1 MEQMVKLALPAALLA
16 LAAPATG
23 AFEQAFGS
31 PWLGGGAAASLFARS
46 PLFASHN
53 PASAA
58 LMDSPGVAASA
69 ARPFGLAPLDRMAV
83 AGCGRP
89 AGVPL
94 AGCFDL
100 SGNGECSEASLGLS
114 GAFPAAPGVVAGL
127 GAHLRRLQITGYGTG
142 MGASA
147 DLGVVYSP
155 LAGVYGGAAV
165 RGLLR
170 TGLGES
176 GDPACPRRIDLALGL
191 CPAEGVT
198 AAVGYRSAEHLPA
211 ELSVHSTYA
220 PAEALS
226 VFAGVQTGPT
236 RFTVGLAVSLGPGEV
251 SYAVCQHAELPAT
264 HSAALCWG
272 GCAFR
277 PRPLSL
283 GGEEAGEGSEGDH
296 VDFPVNVNTATSAQ
310 LQAVPGIGPA
320 KAGSILAWIRDHGP
334 FESLEDLL
342 QVPGIGPATVEG
354 FRGYLVA
361 E

>member
-1 MEQMVKLALPAALLA
+1 MEEMVKLFLPAALLA

-46 PLFASHN
+46 PLFAASN

-58 LMDSPGVAASA
+58 MMYSAGVAASA

-83 AGCGRP
+83 AGCGRV

-94 AGCFDL
+94 AGSFDL
-100 SGNGECSEASLGLS
+100 SGDGDCSEAALGLA
-114 GAFPAAPGVVAGL
+114 GAFAAAPGVSAGV
-127 GAHLRRLQITGYGTG
+127 GAHLRRMQITGYGTG
-142 MGASA
+142 TGASA

-155 LAGVYGGAAV
+155 LAGVYGGASV

-170 TGLGES
+170 TDLGQS
-176 GDPACPRRIDLALGL
+176 GDPACPRRLDLALGL
-191 CPAEGVT
+191 CPARGVT

-220 PAEALS
+220 PAEALAL
-226 VFAGVQTGPT
+226 FAGLQTEPT

-251 SYAVCQHAELPAT
+251 SYAVSQHAELPAT
-264 HSAALCWG
+264 HSAGLCWG
-272 GCAFR
+272 DCAFR
-277 PRPLSL
+277 PEVLDL
-283 GGEEAGEGSEGDH
+283 GGDGGDGDDGESSE
-296 VDFPVNVNTATSAQ
+296 FPVNVNTATSEQ
-310 LQAVPGIGPA
+310 LQTVPGIGPA
-320 KAGSILAWIRDHGP
+320 KAASILAWIRDHGP
-334 FESLEDLL
+334 FESLEDL
-342 QVPGIGPATVEG
+342 QYVPGIGPATLEG